1 MNIERIE
8 WLEKQ
13 IFLLNMKDCWDYKDF
28 EQSRKWNEELRK
40 LKGEV

>member
-13 IFLLNMKDCWDYKDF
+13 IFLLDMKDRWSYKDF
-28 EQSRKWNEELRK
+28 EQSRKWHDELRK
-40 LKGEV
+40 LREEA

>member
-13 IFLLNMKDCWDYKDF
+13 IFLLDMKDRWDYKDF
-28 EQSRKWNEELRK
+28 EQSRKWHDELRK
-40 LKGEV
+40 LKGEA